1 MWMDFLF
8 VALDQLVNQASN
20 VRYISNGK
28 VTAPMV
34 VRVQQGITPGSC
46 AQHSQSMEAILAHIP
61 GIKVGLPSNSHDAYQ
76 MLKAAVLDPDPVILI
91 ESRALYMNSDPV
103 DFDAPIETLGG
114 ARIARE
120 GKDLAVI
127 TWGKTTPV
135 VLRAAEEIK
144 AEHGIDVCVVD
155 LRWLNPLDEE
165 TIFEAVKSSN
175 GKAIIVHEANV
186 TGGFGAEISARISS
200 RLFAELKAP
209 VIRLGVPDS
218 RIPASPVMQKAL
230 IPDVP
235 KIVEAIRKLHAI

>member
-1 MWMDFLF
+1 
-8 VALDQLVNQASN
+8 
-20 VRYISNGK
+20 
-28 VTAPMV
+28 
-34 VRVQQGITPGSC
+34 
-46 AQHSQSMEAILAHIP
+46 
-61 GIKVGLPSNSHDAYQ
+61 

-114 ARIARE
+114 SRIARE

-144 AEHGIDVCVVD
+144 AEHGVDVCVVD

-186 TGGFGAEISARISS
+186 TGGFGAEISARLSS

-218 RIPASPVMQKAL
+218 RIPASPIMQKAL

-235 KIVEAIRKLHAI
+235 KIVKAIRKLHAI